1 MSSGLIATVA
11 FGSVM
16 GVALGW
22 DVAKRRIPNWL
33 VLVGL
38 LVGVVLRGMD
48 GWASLGAG
56 LAGAGLALALTFP
69 LFALRAMG
77 GGDVKLFGVAGV
89 FLGPAG
95 FLLALLASALVGGV
109 LGLVAAI
116 RDGVVVT
123 ALLRT
128 RDLGVRAATLG
139 RSGERMT
146 LDSAGAITVPYG
158 AAIAIGSLVVW
169 FLYPGGLTWW

>member
-1 MSSGLIATVA
+1 MSSVVAGTLVFGL
-11 FGSVM
+11 VM
-16 GVALGW
+16 GAALGW
-22 DVAKRRIPNWL
+22 DVVKRRIPNWL
-33 VLVGL
+33 VSAGL
-38 LVGVVLRGMD
+38 ILGVVLRGFD

-77 GGDVKLFGVAGV
+77 GGDVKLFAVAGM

-109 LGLVAAI
+109 LGLVVAI
-116 RDGVVVT
+116 RSGVVVT

-128 RDLGVRAATLG
+128 RDLGVRAATFG
-139 RSGERMT
+139 RAGERMT

-158 AAIAIGSLVVW
+158 AAIAIGSMAVW
-169 FLYPGGLTWW
+169 FLHPGGLTWF

>member
-1 MSSGLIATVA
+1 MTATLV

-16 GVALGW
+16 VAALVW
-22 DVAKRRIPNWL
+22 DVARRRIPNVLVVAGL
-33 VLVGL
+33 VLGL
-38 LVGVVLRGMD
+38 AVRGLD
-48 GWASLGAG
+48 GWASVGAG
-56 LAGAGLALALTFP
+56 LAGAGLALAMTFP

-77 GGDVKLFGVAGV
+77 GGDVKLFGVAGM

-95 FLLALLASALVGGV
+95 FLMALVASALAGGA
-109 LGLVAAI
+109 LGLVAAV
-116 RDGVVVT
+116 RSGVIVT

-128 RDLGVRAATLG
+128 RDLAIRAATAG

-146 LDSAGAITVPYG
+146 LETEAAITVPYG
-158 AAIAIGSLVVW
+158 AAIAMGSLLVW

>member
-1 MSSGLIATVA
+1 MGSVLTGTLA
-11 FGSVM
+11 FGAVM
-16 GVALGW
+16 IAALVW
-22 DVAKRRIPNWL
+22 DVRSRRIPNQL
-33 VLVGL
+33 VLAGL
-38 LVGVVLRGMD
+38 ALGLTIRVFG

-56 LAGAGLALALTFP
+56 LAGAALALALTFP

-77 GGDVKLFGVAGV
+77 GGDVKLFAVAGM

-109 LGLVAAI
+109 LGVVAAI
-116 RDGVVVT
+116 RGGVIVT

-128 RDLGVRAATLG
+128 KDLGVKAATLG
-139 RSGERMT
+139 RGGDRMT
-146 LDSAGAITVPYG
+146 LDTPGAITVPYG
-158 AAIAIGSLVVW
+158 AAIAIGSLAVW

>member
-1 MSSGLIATVA
+1 
-11 FGSVM
+11 
-16 GVALGW
+16 
-22 DVAKRRIPNWL
+22 
-33 VLVGL
+33 
-38 LVGVVLRGMD
+38 
-48 GWASLGAG
+48 
-56 LAGAGLALALTFP
+56 
-69 LFALRAMG
+69 MG

-139 RSGERMT
+139 RSGDRMT